1 MRGITRD
8 AAFKQIKNFGLETT
22 LGLTALTTIAYA
34 FFATYAGDTDLIVG
48 KFVSIVLNGV
58 TAAASLVA
66 FAAVLTAS
74 PAKWGEVADLRTYIG
89 IGSLIGLIA
98 SVVSLMFLFKAA

>member
-1 MRGITRD
+1 MSRD
-8 AAFKQIKNFGLETT
+8 DAFKKIRDYGLETT
-22 LGLTALTTIAYA
+22 LGLTAVTTFVYV
-34 FFATYAGDTDLIVG
+34 FFANYGVDTNQIVG

-66 FAAVLTAS
+66 FAAVLTAAS
-74 PAKWGEVADLRTYIG
+74 TKWGEVADLRTYIG

-98 SVVSLMFLFKAA
+98 SVVSLVFLFKAA